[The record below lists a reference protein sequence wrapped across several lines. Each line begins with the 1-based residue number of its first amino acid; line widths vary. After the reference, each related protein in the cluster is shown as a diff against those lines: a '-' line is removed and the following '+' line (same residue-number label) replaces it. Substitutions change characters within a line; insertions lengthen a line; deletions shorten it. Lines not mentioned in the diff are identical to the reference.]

1 MDLNGLCEVLVRYF
15 RAGAVIFAGEYQ
27 DEIRSTE
34 CNRCAIGMYQDTLA
48 AVLRQSHCF
57 VHIWF
62 MGPFGYKILQDC
74 DVITKQIQIHL
85 HSIYVLVLRKFLS
98 V

>member
-34 CNRCAIGMYQDTLA
+34 CKRCAIGMYQDTFA
-48 AVLRQSHCF
+48 AVLRLSYCL
-57 VHIWF
+57 VHI
-62 MGPFGYKILQDC
+62 
-74 DVITKQIQIHL
+74 
-85 HSIYVLVLRKFLS
+85 
-98 V
+98 